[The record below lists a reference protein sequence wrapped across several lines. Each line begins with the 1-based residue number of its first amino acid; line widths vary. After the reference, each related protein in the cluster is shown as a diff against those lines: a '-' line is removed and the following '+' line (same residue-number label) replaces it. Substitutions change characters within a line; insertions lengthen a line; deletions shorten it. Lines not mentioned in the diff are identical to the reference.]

1 MATTNA
7 RRPSVRRIPPQGAD
21 QRNAAT
27 STIDGDLTT
36 TLAATPACA
45 PILAIEEL
53 SAICRGLREAG
64 KRIVQCHGAFDLLH
78 PGHIKHFQA
87 AKVMGEVLVVTVT
100 ADRFIRK
107 GPGRPAFNQQ
117 LRADSIAALR
127 VVDFVGIADWPTG
140 VEAIE
145 HVRPHFYVK
154 GQDYADR
161 SKDVSGVIAA
171 EEAAAQRCGG
181 KLVFT
186 HEVQFSSTKLIGQ
199 HFTVF
204 TDE

>member
-7 RRPSVRRIPPQGAD
+7 RRPTARRIPPNSANQISAE
-21 QRNAAT
+21 ASAV
-27 STIDGDLTT
+27 GDALTT
-36 TLAATPACA
+36 TLAVIPAGA
-45 PILAIEEL
+45 PILAMEEL
-53 SAICRGLREAG
+53 SAICRGLRDGG
-64 KRIVQCHGAFDLLH
+64 KRLVQCHGAFDLLH

-87 AKVMGEVLVVTVT
+87 AKVMGDVLVVTVT

-107 GPGRPAFNQQ
+107 GRGRPAFTQQ
-117 LRADSIAALR
+117 LRAESIAALR
-127 VVDFVGIADWPTG
+127 VVDFVAIADWPTG

-145 HVRPHFYVK
+145 HVRPHLYVK
-154 GQDYADR
+154 GQDYVDR
-161 SKDVSGVIAA
+161 SKDISGVIAA
-171 EEAAAQRCGG
+171 EESAAQRCGG

-186 HEVQFSSTKLIGQ
+186 HEVQFSSTKLLTQ